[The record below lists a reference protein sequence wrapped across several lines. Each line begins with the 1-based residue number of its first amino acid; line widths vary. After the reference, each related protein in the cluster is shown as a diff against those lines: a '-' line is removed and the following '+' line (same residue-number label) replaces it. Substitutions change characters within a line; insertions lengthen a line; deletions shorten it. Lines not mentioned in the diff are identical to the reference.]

1 MIEFIGRDAIIQTP
15 QVAFTYQVA
24 ENPRDFDK
32 LRGNTQSL
40 DWDRDNDYYGE
51 YLVFRFGI
59 DNDLPSLIKEVIQNN
74 YIAPGLL
81 NRKTELLWGSGPK
94 LYKDVYI
101 DGKPTREWVEDA
113 IIQKWLDTWDYEN
126 YLLKACTD
134 YQHVQ
139 SVANKFELNKGSRI
153 GKPLINEL
161 IFIIRYFQIYNCFHL
176 YNRDYCL
183 SPKN

>member
-59 DNDLPSLIKEVIQNN
+59 DNDLPSLIKEVIQ
-74 YIAPGLL
+74 
-81 NRKTELLWGSGPK
+81 K
-94 LYKDVYI
+94 
-101 DGKPTREWVEDA
+101 
-113 IIQKWLDTWDYEN
+113 
-126 YLLKACTD
+126 
-134 YQHVQ
+134 
-139 SVANKFELNKGSRI
+139 
-153 GKPLINEL
+153 
-161 IFIIRYFQIYNCFHL
+161 
-176 YNRDYCL
+176 
-183 SPKN
+183 